1 VENERLEKL
10 DLAGLKTF
18 KIAIF
23 CFRWVAALQVKVK
36 FALIT
41 KRLLHCT
48 SGYGIRNL
56 YLKKKSNLPE
66 FSFSSLWLEDMI
78 VADGNSYHHTDWLQR
93 DLASSVNKV
102 VYLKSKSFKMQMP
115 MHTVS
120 LLKVLYDFFVPSHV
134 DSRNT

>member
-102 VYLKSKSFKMQMP
+102 VYLKSKSFKKCKCPCTQL
-115 MHTVS
+115 V
-120 LLKVLYDFFVPSHV
+120 Y
-134 DSRNT
+134 